1 MLLTN
6 KTYDRLKWFSLVFI
20 PAFEV
25 LVLTLG
31 KIWALPYYSEIG
43 ATVAALGVFLAAL
56 LGVSSKAYYKELEE
70 QEDETEEDE

>member
-6 KTYDRLKWFSLVFI
+6 KTYDRLKWFALVFI